1 MTKLSNLQIE
11 LLKIYEDGVEEQDLL
26 EIKKVL
32 AQFFAE
38 KATQRMDELWDE
50 RGWTA
55 DTMQEWL
62 DTHQRSPSR

>member
-11 LLKIYEDGVEEQDLL
+11 LLKIYEEGVEEQDLL
-26 EIKKVL
+26 TIKKVL

-62 DTHQRSPSR
+62 DTHQRTPSR

>member
-26 EIKKVL
+26 AIKKVL

-38 KATQRMDELWDE
+38 KATQRMDELWSE

-62 DTHQRSPSR
+62 DTHQRSPSK